1 MKRDQLLF
9 PIDSNHESCTGWACT
24 GHWDHQTF
32 WWETECKEMKER
44 ADTEFEW
51 NRNWPMPRLEH
62 GLATLLWHWQSSGR
76 SVEQLQAG
84 QISNVCILRD
94 CTHTSPI
101 GGTITFLI
109 RELIEKENNPVFNCP
124 EQLNRWPCH
133 WLSPSVSQSLTYST
147 FTFGHTKSDP
157 RDLWPLRHFTLYQ
170 SDEETWPD
178 QHFDIFEK
186 NYNFWQFLTIFEEK
200 NTSCWQVLHFWQF
213 FTIFTIFTILECF
226 WQFFLTI

>member
-1 MKRDQLLF
+1 MKRDPLLF

-124 EQLNRWPCH
+124 EQLNRWPSSSICLTYLPTSIEQNTVTYLRTCIH
-133 WLSPSVSQSLTYST
+133 DYLVTCSQSSLAVCE
-147 FTFGHTKSDP
+147 FHKS
-157 RDLWPLRHFTLYQ
+157 
-170 SDEETWPD
+170 
-178 QHFDIFEK
+178 
-186 NYNFWQFLTIFEEK
+186 
-200 NTSCWQVLHFWQF
+200 
-213 FTIFTIFTILECF
+213 
-226 WQFFLTI
+226 